1 MFQSIYHIDKF
12 FKYGTFDL
20 QKLKFVGDN
29 EETLFETQTK
39 FDLAN
44 VNIDYQ
50 IEKQKFSLDSVQ
62 DLKDKGYSG
71 DIDFGFM
78 YRGSFE
84 NFITGIQIKSDEVKL
99 SGFPVKNVDI
109 DLQANEKT
117 LNIGQFYLEYE
128 ENPLLVNGYVQ
139 FAPVK
144 YNVSMLAKDFN
155 LNFLGVNKD
164 VEQASGIANI
174 DAIFS
179 NESTTGHILL
189 DNFNY
194 KTKDHQTLVDSINAN
209 IDLRNNKLVVNRLDG
224 GYNGGTF
231 KVSGDLDV
239 PKIPADFM
247 KTKRLELGKFELNA
261 ALDKVGLHYGK
272 GIDFALT
279 GNLIFTENRL
289 FGDLV
294 VSDAEVR
301 EIPNFNSKSET
312 ENLSEEA
319 KAKKAQD
326 KTVVEGIVE
335 ALENNADIIITGR
348 CADPALF
355 LAPLIYEFNW
365 NKDDA
370 DLIAKGIMIGH
381 LLECGAQVSGGYYSV
396 PTKDD
401 VKDLWNVG
409 FPIAEVSEKQHD
421 KIEGRHYLV
430 LLIVIACFVLLVY
443 GSQNWKWKLQENA
456 AMFLWMGVLSGFA
469 YGFGPSKIAEEF
481 TKGAKKLVYGA
492 LMIGM
497 ANGISL
503 ILADGKILDTTVQ
516 YLGGLLVV
524 LPSHAQAAGMFLMQL
539 LINGLITSGS
549 GQAAATMPIMLP
561 VADIIGMTKQTAVL
575 AFNFGDGLSNYI
587 LPTSSAL
594 MGFIAMVG
602 ISYSNWMKFMWRL
615 FLIWTVVGA
624 VLVIVANSIN
634 YGPF

>member
-1 MFQSIYHIDKF
+1 MKKKFVFPNTYVIIILMMIVAVLLTWIIPSGEFERVKDEVSKQSIIIPGTFKYIENNPISFLQIPVYIMKGLAKASDIVFLVIIVGGAFNIIIETGMFQSFAGRLTKVFSNKEVLIIPAFYTIFALDCTTMGVNTF
-12 FKYGTFDL
+12 IGFAPIAVIIARSIGYDAIVGVSMVALGGAIGFSTGTFNP
-20 QKLKFVGDN
+20 F
-29 EETLFETQTK
+29 T
-39 FDLAN
+39 
-44 VNIDYQ
+44 
-50 IEKQKFSLDSVQ
+50 
-62 DLKDKGYSG
+62 
-71 DIDFGFM
+71 
-78 YRGSFE
+78 
-84 NFITGIQIKSDEVKL
+84 TGVAQS
-99 SGFPVKNVDI
+99 
-109 DLQANEKT
+109 
-117 LNIGQFYLEYE
+117 
-128 ENPLLVNGYVQ
+128 
-139 FAPVK
+139 
-144 YNVSMLAKDFN
+144 
-155 LNFLGVNKD
+155 
-164 VEQASGIANI
+164 IAGLP
-174 DAIFS
+174 IFS
-179 NESTTGHILL
+179 GVGYRFIC
-189 DNFNY
+189 
-194 KTKDHQTLVDSINAN
+194 LVAFLIVTN
-209 IDLRNNKLVVNRLDG
+209 I
-224 GYNGGTF
+224 Y
-231 KVSGDLDV
+231 
-239 PKIPADFM
+239 IIW
-247 KTKRLELGKFELNA
+247 
-261 ALDKVGLHYGK
+261 Y
-272 GIDFALT
+272 
-279 GNLIFTENRL
+279 
-289 FGDLV
+289 
-294 VSDAEVR
+294 
-301 EIPNFNSKSET
+301 
-312 ENLSEEA
+312 
-319 KAKKAQD
+319 AKKVKANPEAS
-326 KTVVEGIVE
+326 VVYEME
-335 ALENNADIIITGR
+335 QEN
-348 CADPALF
+348 
-355 LAPLIYEFNW
+355 
-365 NKDDA
+365 K
-370 DLIAKGIMIGH
+370 K
-381 LLECGAQVSGGYYSV
+381 V
-396 PTKDD
+396 
-401 VKDLWNVG
+401 
-409 FPIAEVSEKQHD
+409 EVSEKQHD

>member
-1 MFQSIYHIDKF
+1 MKKKFVFPNTYVIIILMMIVAVLLTWIIPSGEFERVKDEVSKQSIIIPGTFKYIENNPISFLQIPIYIMKGLAKASDIVFLVIIVGGAFNIIIETGMFQSFAGRLTKVFSNKEVLIIPAFSTIFALACTTMGVNTFIGFAPIAVIIARSIGYDAIVGVSMVALGGAIGF
-12 FKYGTFDL
+12 STGTFNP
-20 QKLKFVGDN
+20 F
-29 EETLFETQTK
+29 T
-39 FDLAN
+39 
-44 VNIDYQ
+44 
-50 IEKQKFSLDSVQ
+50 
-62 DLKDKGYSG
+62 
-71 DIDFGFM
+71 
-78 YRGSFE
+78 
-84 NFITGIQIKSDEVKL
+84 TGVAQS
-99 SGFPVKNVDI
+99 
-109 DLQANEKT
+109 
-117 LNIGQFYLEYE
+117 
-128 ENPLLVNGYVQ
+128 
-139 FAPVK
+139 
-144 YNVSMLAKDFN
+144 
-155 LNFLGVNKD
+155 
-164 VEQASGIANI
+164 IAGLP
-174 DAIFS
+174 IFS
-179 NESTTGHILL
+179 GVGYRFIC
-189 DNFNY
+189 
-194 KTKDHQTLVDSINAN
+194 
-209 IDLRNNKLVVNRLDG
+209 LVV
-224 GYNGGTF
+224 F
-231 KVSGDLDV
+231 
-239 PKIPADFM
+239 
-247 KTKRLELGKFELNA
+247 
-261 ALDKVGLHYGK
+261 
-272 GIDFALT
+272 
-279 GNLIFTENRL
+279 LIVTN
-289 FGDLV
+289 
-294 VSDAEVR
+294 
-301 EIPNFNSKSET
+301 IYIIWY
-312 ENLSEEA
+312 
-319 KAKKAQD
+319 AKKVKANPEAS
-326 KTVVEGIVE
+326 VVYEME
-335 ALENNADIIITGR
+335 QEN
-348 CADPALF
+348 
-355 LAPLIYEFNW
+355 
-365 NKDDA
+365 K
-370 DLIAKGIMIGH
+370 K
-381 LLECGAQVSGGYYSV
+381 V
-396 PTKDD
+396 
-401 VKDLWNVG
+401 
-409 FPIAEVSEKQHD
+409 EVSEKQHD